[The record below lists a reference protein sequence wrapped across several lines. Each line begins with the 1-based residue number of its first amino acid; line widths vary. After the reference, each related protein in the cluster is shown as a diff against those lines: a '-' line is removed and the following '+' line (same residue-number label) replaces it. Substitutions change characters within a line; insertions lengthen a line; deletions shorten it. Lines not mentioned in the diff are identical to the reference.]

1 MSFACEQCGED
12 LPSEHGLK
20 IHRGK
25 IHGGNRKGT
34 GPARPRSATPKPPPA
49 PPPEPDGE
57 GIDDDSPYA
66 SPAAAATTPGEQ
78 APQEKGWRERVWGD
92 RDPKRPPRPKTPAA
106 PRPKVK
112 RVSTEGLWTTA
123 WTGVGAGLVRSGYDI
138 PVGNCL
144 QFQAPIVGGIL
155 DEAVEGTL
163 LDTVVLQRLA
173 GSGERLKKVTSV
185 LAMPVLVAMYE
196 RNPGAGPV
204 LEPLLRQVIREHI
217 VAMAPVI
224 KKQKRDE
231 EAYRKALIDIGMA
244 DEDGET
250 YDPIDA
256 VLERI
261 FPPRPPDPETNGTG
275 SYTHT
280 AAAS

>member
-1 MSFACEQCGED
+1 MSYTCETCGDE
-12 LPSEHGLK
+12 LPSEHGLL
-20 IHRGK
+20 IHKGK
-25 IHGGNRKGT
+25 IHGVARKGK
-34 GPARPRSATPKPPPA
+34 GPVRKPPAKPPT
-49 PPPEPDGE
+49 PPPEPGQQPQTNDQ
-57 GIDDDSPYA
+57 GIDAESPYA
-66 SPAAAATTPGEQ
+66 GPTTPGEL
-78 APQEKGWRERVWGD
+78 APQEKPPWRERVWGD
-92 RDPKRPPRPKTPAA
+92 PSKKPSAPKAPAA

-123 WTGVGAGLVRSGYDI
+123 WTGVGAGLVRSGYDV

-173 GSGERLKKVTSV
+173 GSGERLKKVSSV
-185 LAMPVLVAMYE
+185 LAMPLLVAMYE

-231 EAYRKALIDIGMA
+231 ENYRKALIDIGMA
-244 DEDGET
+244 DEDGTEKF
-250 YDPIDA
+250 DPIDA
-256 VLERI
+256 VLEAI
-261 FPPRPPDPETNGTG
+261 FPPRPPDPETNGAAP
-275 SYTHT
+275 SHAT
-280 AAAS
+280 AAAG